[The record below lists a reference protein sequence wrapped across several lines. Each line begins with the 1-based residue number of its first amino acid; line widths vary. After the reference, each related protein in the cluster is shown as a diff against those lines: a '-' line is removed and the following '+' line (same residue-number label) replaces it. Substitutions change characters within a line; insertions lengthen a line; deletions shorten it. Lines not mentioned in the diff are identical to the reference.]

1 MQKEQKKETKKREE
15 SKIEGKKLKKT
26 GRNGE
31 KINDFKHTPNINEVL
46 RSRIIHD
53 EEVKHIV
60 DRQGYLN
67 DRF

>member
-1 MQKEQKKETKKREE
+1 MEK
-15 SKIEGKKLKKT
+15 
-26 GRNGE
+26 
-31 KINDFKHTPNINEVL
+31 KINDFKHTPSINKE

-67 DRF
+67 DYL

>member
-1 MQKEQKKETKKREE
+1 MQDQRTQKKEE
-15 SKIEGKKLKKT
+15 SKIEKKKLKKT
-26 GRNGE
+26 ERKLE
-31 KINDFKHTPNINEVL
+31 KKINDFKHTPSINEVL
-46 RSRIIHD
+46 RSRIIHY

>member
-1 MQKEQKKETKKREE
+1 M
-15 SKIEGKKLKKT
+15 KKT
-26 GRNGE
+26 ERKLE
-31 KINDFKHTPNINEVL
+31 KKINDFKHTPSINEVL